1 MKNIELRVV
10 ISSLLEEGL
19 REVTVNHPPNPLL
32 RRGEGGNNS
41 PRRTHFEK
49 IENINKQK
57 K

>member
-10 ISSLLEEGL
+10 FSSLLEEGL

-32 RRGEGGNNS
+32 RRGERGNNS
-41 PRRTHFEK
+41 SRRTHFD
-49 IENINKQK
+49 K